1 MQTPSYYSAQFA
13 LDLIGV
19 FVFALSGGLVAVKKG
34 FDIVG
39 VLVLAGAAALG
50 GGILRDLLIGSV
62 PPVGITDWR
71 LLSAA
76 ALAGLVTFIYQ
87 PGVERVS
94 RFVRVLDA
102 GGLAAF
108 AVSGSLKA
116 VTFGVAPI
124 ACVLVG
130 VITAIGG
137 GMIRDLLAG
146 QVPEV
151 LRRELY
157 ALPAALGAIV
167 VVVAGE
173 LGALHDWVLWM
184 AVVLVFGV
192 RIISVRLDLNAP
204 RPLRAGQL
212 RRK

>member
-13 LDLIGV
+13 LDVIGV

-76 ALAGLVTFIYQ
+76 ALGGLVTFIYQ

-157 ALPAALGAIV
+157 ALPAALGAVI

-184 AVVLVFGV
+184 AVALVFGV

>member
-13 LDLIGV
+13 LDVIGV

-76 ALAGLVTFIYQ
+76 ALGGLVTFIYQ

-157 ALPAALGAIV
+157 ALPAALGAVIV
-167 VVVAGE
+167 VVAAE

-184 AVVLVFGV
+184 AVALVFGV